1 MLPAA
6 PPGGASSYTSTPAS
20 ARVSVPPNNHVL
32 LALPPTAA
40 SASVLRSLRSEGVS
54 VSPVSDGISVL
65 DAVRTRDPALVVLD
79 VELPGP
85 DQAAVLAA
93 VQSEAP
99 NVPVIAVTPRERR
112 LGLLGLLRG
121 DRDDFLVRPFAVDEL
136 AARIRLRLRLGPAVE
151 NTVLRHGELVV
162 DTEFGDVSVD
172 GQPVALSPTEYA
184 RGVVG
189 AGLAEPRAGLHLLP
203 PAQDRRRTHP
213 HCPGGGLRPRGLT
226 AAEPVLDTLPE
237 RAITLRVASLA
248 ASCDVGHSVLPN
260 SYTSREECGPHESRE
275 HG

>member
-6 PPGGASSYTSTPAS
+6 PPGGASSYTSTAAS
-20 ARVSVPPNNHVL
+20 ARVSVPPNMMPLTNNHVL

-54 VSPVSDGISVL
+54 VSPVTDGIGVL

-112 LGLLGLLRG
+112 LALLGLLRG

-136 AARIRLRLRLGPAVE
+136 AARIRLRLRLEPAVE

-162 DTEFGDVSVD
+162 DTEFGDVNVD
-172 GQPVALSPTEYA
+172 GQSVSLSPTEYA
-184 RGVVG
+184 LLM
-189 AGLAEPRAGLHLLP
+189 ALIAEPGEVVP
-203 PAQDRRRTHP
+203 PHRLASEVWSEPASPNLVQVYISYLRRKI
-213 HCPGGGLRPRGLT
+213 G
-226 AAEPVLDTLPE
+226 PE
-237 RAITLRVASLA
+237 RIRTVR
-248 ASCDVGHSVLPN
+248 GEGYVL
-260 SYTSREECGPHESRE
+260 EA
-275 HG
+275 